1 MSDSYPFTSFKP
13 FLTPANGILAMLFFP
28 ILPPHFKCNW
38 ELYHMLSILS
48 YLFLVHTQQNVT
60 STNIEYWYA
69 SCFVIIS
76 AWDSAWLHKYY

>member
-1 MSDSYPFTSFKP
+1 
-13 FLTPANGILAMLFFP
+13 
-28 ILPPHFKCNW
+28 
-38 ELYHMLSILS
+38 MLSILS

-76 AWDSAWLHKYY
+76 AWDSAWLHKYYWVNTYIFDSSSMMGKISIGYEVEGNLSN